1 MTHGMM
7 IIGSMRPRVKR
18 LRIKVSA
25 EVGRQWPVEAV
36 VCVQWL
42 VASKGG
48 ELGFVRVE
56 VFSRSMKHREIFWI
70 SAQPNLRAAE
80 VGRQCPPYKELE

>member
-18 LRIKVSA
+18 RRIKVSA

-42 VASKGG
+42 VASKGRG
-48 ELGFVRVE
+48 KAGSWVSLELRRFGV
-56 VFSRSMKHREIFWI
+56 
-70 SAQPNLRAAE
+70 A
-80 VGRQCPPYKELE
+80 